1 MSQATTLSTTWASAR
16 ARWRAASTREQRLLL
31 GAAVLVLGALL
42 WWVALAPALAT
53 LKVAESRQRVLDAQ
67 WQQMQRLQAQA
78 QALQAQPPLAP
89 SVARGLLEAALKT
102 LEGTAQMNVAGERVT
117 ITLKATPPDALA
129 QWLAQV
135 RLNVRTAPTEARLT
149 RNAAGT
155 WDGVLVLTLPT
166 AP

>member
-1 MSQATTLSTTWASAR
+1 MNVIDKAQ
-16 ARWRAASTREQRLLL
+16 ARWRATSPREQRLLQV
-31 GAAVLVLGALL
+31 AFVLVLGALM
-42 WWVALAPALAT
+42 WWVALAPALST
-53 LKVAESRQRVLDAQ
+53 LKQAESRQRVLDGQ

-89 SVARGLLEAALKT
+89 AVARGLLEASLTT
-102 LEGTAQMNVAGERVT
+102 LGDTAQMSVSGERVT
-117 ITLKATPPDALA
+117 VTLKATAPDALA

-135 RLNVRTAPTEARLT
+135 RLNVRTAPAEARLV

-155 WDGVLVLTLPT
+155 WDGALVLTLTP

>member
-1 MSQATTLSTTWASAR
+1 MKMMDIAQ
-16 ARWRAASTREQRLLL
+16 ARWRVTSPREQRLLL
-31 GAAVLVLGALL
+31 VAFALVLGALL

-53 LKVAESRQRVLDAQ
+53 LKGAEARQRVLDAQ

-89 SVARGLLEAALKT
+89 AVARGLLEASLKT
-102 LEGTAQMNVAGERVT
+102 LGDTAQLSVTGERVT
-117 ITLKATPPDALA
+117 VTLKATSADALA

-135 RLNVRTAPTEARLT
+135 RLNVRTAPSEARLV
-149 RNAAGT
+149 RNAAGS
-155 WDGVLVLTLPT
+155 WDGALVLTLTP